1 MWCRMVEVALVKK
14 DADSDGFYAAKVMT
28 ARFYFARLLPESNS
42 LFTTVMA
49 GSDSLMAM
57 PAEAF

>member
-1 MWCRMVEVALVKK
+1 MWCRMVEISLSKK
-14 DADSDGFYAAKVMT
+14 SEDGDGFYAAKVMT

-42 LFTTVMA
+42 LFTTLMA